1 MKPLIP
7 GSAQPPLPPGRF
19 IVEED
24 PDTEAVPLDVLFVGG
39 GPAGLA
45 GAIRLAQL
53 AARDRAE
60 GGPLADL
67 EIGVLE
73 KSGELGEHCLS
84 GAVVNPEAFR
94 TLFPDLDEAAL
105 PLRGRVAGDRVLL
118 LTQRGRIRL
127 PTPPSMRNHGHHV
140 ASICEIVRWLGGK
153 AEELGVNVFTGFP
166 ADALLVRGG
175 QVLGV
180 RTTPAG
186 LDREGN
192 PAGGYMPATDLSA
205 RATVLAEGTRGPLS
219 QAWLE
224 REGVGS
230 ANPQIFA
237 LGVKELW
244 EVARPPDAVTH
255 TMGWPLPRDAFGG
268 SFIYPMGGNLVS
280 LGLVVGLDA
289 PYVDLDV
296 HALLQRF
303 KQHPF
308 VREILD
314 GGELVEWGAK
324 TIPEGGYHAI
334 PDRLSGDGL
343 LIAGD
348 AAGLVDVASLKGIH
362 YAMRS
367 GVLAADAIGRA
378 LSDGPGEAAG
388 PEGTDGTE
396 GAVPAARLAS
406 YDAALRESLI
416 QDPLYRNRNQ
426 RLAFKS
432 GFFAGGVKAGL
443 MQATGG
449 TFPGARIPSE
459 PDVWGPRHKRLGLE
473 SAYDSEHAVAKVD
486 AVFRSGN
493 ATRDDIPSHLLPG
506 AAAATKGA
514 AAATEGAAA
523 GVKAGG
529 AAGTAV
535 SPEMAELYA
544 SLCPAGVYERD
555 GDRLVVNAP
564 NCIDCKAT
572 DVLGPRWTPREG
584 GSGPAYKRM

>member
-1 MKPLIP
+1 MRPLIP
-7 GSAQPPLPPGRF
+7 ASVQPPLPRGHF
-19 IVEED
+19 IIEED
-24 PDTEAVPLDVLFVGG
+24 PDPEAVPLDVLFVGG

-53 AARDRAE
+53 AERDRAE

-84 GAVVNPEAFR
+84 GAVVNPKAFR
-94 TLFPDLDEAAL
+94 TLFPNLDEAEL

-118 LTQRGRIRL
+118 LTERGRVRL
-127 PTPPSMRNHGHHV
+127 PTPPSMRNHGYHV
-140 ASICEIVRWLGGK
+140 ASICEIVRWLGAR
-153 AEELGVNVFTGFP
+153 AEGLGVNVFTGFP
-166 ADALLVRGG
+166 ADALLMRGG
-175 QVLGV
+175 QVVGV

-205 RATVLAEGTRGPLS
+205 RVTVLAEGTRGPLS

-244 EVARPPDAVTH
+244 EVPRPPDAVTH

-303 KQHPF
+303 KQHPV

-378 LSDGPGEAAG
+378 LSDRGDG
-388 PEGTDGTE
+388 PEGGDGADALE
-396 GAVPAARLAS
+396 GTGGAEGTIPAARLAS
-406 YDAALRESLI
+406 YDAVLRESLI

-449 TFPGARIPSE
+449 TFPGGRIPSE
-459 PDVWGPRHKRLGLE
+459 PDATGPRHKRLGLE
-473 SAYDSEHAVAKVD
+473 SAYDGEHAVAKVD

-506 AAAATKGA
+506 VEAGA
-514 AAATEGAAA
+514 EAGA
-523 GVKAGG
+523 
-529 AAGTAV
+529 AV

-555 GDRLVVNAP
+555 GDRLAVNAP

>member
-7 GSAQPPLPPGRF
+7 ASAQPPLPRARF

-24 PDTEAVPLDVLFVGG
+24 PGPEAVPLDVLFVGG

-53 AARDRAE
+53 AARDREE

-94 TLFPDLDEAAL
+94 TLFPDLDEAEF

-140 ASICEIVRWLGGK
+140 ASICEIVRWLGAR

-166 ADALLVRGG
+166 ADALLMRGG
-175 QVLGV
+175 QVVGV

-205 RATVLAEGTRGPLS
+205 RVTVLAEGTRGPLS
-219 QAWLE
+219 LAWLE

-244 EVARPPDAVTH
+244 EVPHPPDAVTH

-268 SFIYPMGGNLVS
+268 SFIYPMGENLVS

-308 VREILD
+308 VRGILD

-378 LSDGPGEAAG
+378 LSDGPGEA
-388 PEGTDGTE
+388 E
-396 GAVPAARLAS
+396 GAAAALPAVRLAS
-406 YDAALRESLI
+406 YDAALRESLVR
-416 QDPLYRNRNQ
+416 DPLYRNRNQ

-432 GFFAGGVKAGL
+432 GFFPGGLKAGL

-459 PDVWGPRHKRLGLE
+459 PDVAGPRHKRLGLD
-473 SAYDSEHAVAKVD
+473 SAYDSELAVAKVD

-506 AAAATKGA
+506 P
-514 AAATEGAAA
+514 AA
-523 GVKAGG
+523 GAE
-529 AAGTAV
+529 V
-535 SPEMAELYA
+535 SPEMAELYS

>member
-1 MKPLIP
+1 MIP
-7 GSAQPPLPPGRF
+7 ASAQPPLPRARF
-19 IVEED
+19 ILEED
-24 PDTEAVPLDVLFVGG
+24 PGPEAVPLDILFVGG

-53 AARDRAE
+53 AARDRE
-60 GGPLADL
+60 GGGPLADL

-94 TLFPDLDEAAL
+94 TLFPDLDEAEL

-140 ASICEIVRWLGGK
+140 ASICELVRWLGAR

-166 ADALLVRGG
+166 ADALLMRGG
-175 QVLGV
+175 QVVGV

-205 RATVLAEGTRGPLS
+205 RVTVLAEGTRGPLS
-219 QAWLE
+219 LAWRE

-244 EVARPPDAVTH
+244 EVAHPPDAVTH

-308 VREILD
+308 VSRILD

-378 LSDGPGEAAG
+378 LSDGRE
-388 PEGTDGTE
+388 ESDGME

-406 YDAALRESLI
+406 YDAALRESLV

-432 GFFAGGVKAGL
+432 GFFAGGLKAGL

-449 TFPGARIPSE
+449 TWPGARIPSE
-459 PDVWGPRHKRLGLE
+459 PDAAGPRHRRLGLD

-506 AAAATKGA
+506 P
-514 AAATEGAAA
+514 AA
-523 GVKAGG
+523 GAE
-529 AAGTAV
+529 V
-535 SPEMAELYA
+535 SPEMAEIYA

>member
-1 MKPLIP
+1 MRPLVP
-7 GSAQPPLPPGRF
+7 ASVQPPLPRTRF

-24 PDTEAVPLDVLFVGG
+24 PGPEAVPLDVLFVGG

-53 AARDRAE
+53 AARDREE

-94 TLFPDLDEAAL
+94 TLFPDLDEAEF
-105 PLRGRVAGDRVLL
+105 PLRGRVASDRVLL

-140 ASICEIVRWLGGK
+140 ASICEIVRWLGAR
-153 AEELGVNVFTGFP
+153 AEGLGVNVFTGFP
-166 ADALLVRGG
+166 ADALLMRGG
-175 QVLGV
+175 QVVGV

-205 RATVLAEGTRGPLS
+205 RVTVLAEGTRGPLS

-244 EVARPPDAVTH
+244 EVPHPPDAVTH

-308 VREILD
+308 VRGILD

-378 LSDGPGEAAG
+378 LSNGR
-388 PEGTDGTE
+388 
-396 GAVPAARLAS
+396 ARLAS

-432 GFFAGGVKAGL
+432 GFFGGGVKAGL

-459 PDVWGPRHKRLGLE
+459 PDAAGPRHKRLGLD

-493 ATRDDIPSHLLPG
+493 ATRDDIPSHLLPAPG
-506 AAAATKGA
+506 A
-514 AAATEGAAA
+514 E
-523 GVKAGG
+523 
-529 AAGTAV
+529 V
-535 SPEMAELYA
+535 SPEMAEIYA

>member
-7 GSAQPPLPPGRF
+7 ASAQPPLPRARF

-24 PDTEAVPLDVLFVGG
+24 PGPEAVPLDVLFVGG

-53 AARDRAE
+53 AARDREE

-94 TLFPDLDEAAL
+94 TLFPDLDEAEF

-140 ASICEIVRWLGGK
+140 ASICEIVRWLGAR
-153 AEELGVNVFTGFP
+153 AEGLGVNVFTGFP
-166 ADALLVRGG
+166 ADALLMRGG
-175 QVLGV
+175 QVVGV

-192 PAGGYMPATDLSA
+192 PAGGHMPATDLSA
-205 RATVLAEGTRGPLS
+205 RVTVLAEGTRGPLS

-244 EVARPPDAVTH
+244 EVPHPPDAVTH

-268 SFIYPMGGNLVS
+268 SFIYPMGENLVS

-308 VREILD
+308 VRGILD

-378 LSDGPGEAAG
+378 LSNGRDEA
-388 PEGTDGTE
+388 DGTE
-396 GAVPAARLAS
+396 GAVPAVRLAS
-406 YDAALRESLI
+406 YDAALRESLVR
-416 QDPLYRNRNQ
+416 DPLYRNRNQ

-432 GFFAGGVKAGL
+432 GFFPGGVKAGL
-443 MQATGG
+443 MQVTGG
-449 TFPGARIPSE
+449 TFPGAAIPSE
-459 PDVWGPRHKRLGLE
+459 PDVAGPRHKRLGLD

-506 AAAATKGA
+506 LAPGA
-514 AAATEGAAA
+514 E
-523 GVKAGG
+523 
-529 AAGTAV
+529 V

>member
-1 MKPLIP
+1 MEPLIP
-7 GSAQPPLPPGRF
+7 ASEQPPLPQGRF
-19 IVEED
+19 IIEED
-24 PDTEAVPLDVLFVGG
+24 PDPEAVPLDVLFVGG

-53 AARDRAE
+53 AARDGAE

-94 TLFPDLDEAAL
+94 ALFPDLDESEL
-105 PLRGRVAGDRVLL
+105 PFRGRVTGDQVLL
-118 LTQRGRIRL
+118 LTKRGRVRV
-127 PTPPSMRNHGHHV
+127 PTPPTMRNHGHHV
-140 ASICEIVRWLGGK
+140 ASICEVVRWLGGQ
-153 AEELGVNVFTGFP
+153 AEEIGVNVFTGFP
-166 ADALLVRGG
+166 ADALLMRGG
-175 QVLGV
+175 GVLGV

-205 RATVLAEGTRGPLS
+205 RVTVLAEGTRGPLS

-244 EVARPPDAVTH
+244 EVARPPDSVTH

-308 VREILD
+308 VRAILD

-343 LIAGD
+343 LVAGD

-362 YAMRS
+362 YAMTS
-367 GVLAADAIGRA
+367 GILAAEAIGRA
-378 LSDGPGEAAG
+378 LSDDSGGA
-388 PEGTDGTE
+388 E
-396 GAVPAARLAS
+396 GAVAAARLSS
-406 YDAALRESLI
+406 YDETLRESLI
-416 QDPLYRNRNQ
+416 RDPLYRNRNQ

-432 GFFAGGVKAGL
+432 GFFSGGLRAGL

-449 TFPGARIPSE
+449 TFPGTRIASG
-459 PDVWGPRHKRLGLE
+459 PDATDPRRKRLGLE
-473 SAYDSEHAVAKVD
+473 SAYEGEHAVAKVD

-493 ATRDDIPSHLLPG
+493 ATRDDIPSHLVVG
-506 AAAATKGA
+506 GEAE
-514 AAATEGAAA
+514 EG
-523 GVKAGG
+523 
-529 AAGTAV
+529 V
-535 SPEMAELYA
+535 SPEMAALYA

-584 GSGPAYKRM
+584 GSGPTYKRM